1 MADVTIDTDCAHITV
16 TGKGHDGHEFL
27 LDHALHQLLA
37 EYRLTY
43 GRPATVAVLNALA
56 GYHGR

>member
-1 MADVTIDTDCAHITV
+1 MPEVTIDTDVACIVV

-27 LDHALHQLLA
+27 LEHALHRLLA
-37 EYRLTY
+37 EYRHTC
-43 GRPATVAVLNALA
+43 GRPATVAVLDALA